1 MTELQKELDRAFK
14 LISAICVSG
23 ETVEVMAA
31 ARESLRRAYQLAAPP
46 DEEKEGPG
54 DGR

>member
-1 MTELQKELDRAFK
+1 MTDLQKEINQAFK

-23 ETVEVMAA
+23 EAVEVVAA
-31 ARESLRRAYQLAAPP
+31 ARESLRQAYQLAAAP
-46 DEEKEGPG
+46 EEEAPT